1 MDHCQGI
8 LKTILIKCITKIVNF
23 PQSMKTE
30 CSSDKNTNVTKL
42 LVQFH
47 CEFFFKNMN

>member
-8 LKTILIKCITKIVNF
+8 LKTLITCITKILNF